1 MLTKRELISSALV
14 VVSIAVILL
23 LEIVKDSNLLLL
35 YVIDFGISLALLYDY
50 VLRVKENG
58 KKYLISTC
66 YEVIAYIP
74 AVILSLFVPVYYGA
88 VLRLLRI
95 LRLLALGLRLMREIQ
110 SRSTRLLGTALAIFF
125 ITVFLGALSFY
136 FAEKD
141 VQNLDFFNSVWW
153 AVVTITTV
161 GYGDIYP
168 VTPLG
173 KLIAMVI
180 VLMGVAVVSLFTASV
195 LSVVMTEKERN
206 LKKDLETLLKKY
218 EETKDER
225 ERELLAKISELLY
238 NDDYVKSKKN

>member
-1 MLTKRELISSALV
+1 
-14 VVSIAVILL
+14 
-23 LEIVKDSNLLLL
+23 
-35 YVIDFGISLALLYDY
+35 
-50 VLRVKENG
+50 
-58 KKYLISTC
+58 
-66 YEVIAYIP
+66 
-74 AVILSLFVPVYYGA
+74 
-88 VLRLLRI
+88 
-95 LRLLALGLRLMREIQ
+95 
-110 SRSTRLLGTALAIFF
+110 
-125 ITVFLGALSFY
+125 
-136 FAEKD
+136 
-141 VQNLDFFNSVWW
+141 
-153 AVVTITTV
+153 AVVTITTI